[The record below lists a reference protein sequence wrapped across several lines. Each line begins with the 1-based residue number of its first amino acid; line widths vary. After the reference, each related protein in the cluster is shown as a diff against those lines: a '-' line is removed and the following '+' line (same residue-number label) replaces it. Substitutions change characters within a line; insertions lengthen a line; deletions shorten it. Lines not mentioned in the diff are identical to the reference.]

1 MPSSSLESP
10 HPIDLRFY
18 QNRNQQ
24 EMDNLIKKKFDLEE
38 QKRQEEEKKRA
49 ASAKKKARMRDML
62 EKRKA
67 ELGVASMRKPLVD
80 GVGISLKQSGDSTK
94 ALIHDDGVVE

>member
-1 MPSSSLESP
+1 MNNSKEGTLALPSSSLESP

-38 QKRQEEEKKRA
+38 QKR
-49 ASAKKKARMRDML
+49 
-62 EKRKA
+62 
-67 ELGVASMRKPLVD
+67 
-80 GVGISLKQSGDSTK
+80 
-94 ALIHDDGVVE
+94 